1 MHENQNYK
9 HAVLKEKILTDKDFT
24 KHCNLFLFLTLATKY
39 AQNSD
44 CVTIKKQFRWNQTWE
59 RAIDSCL
66 SCTG

>member
-39 AQNSD
+39 AQNSA
-44 CVTIKKQFRWNQTWE
+44 CLTIKKQFRCNQT
-59 RAIDSCL
+59 
-66 SCTG
+66 